1 MEALISILSIYFFI
15 LIGFMAKKTFEDDI
29 NEKTLILLSI
39 YFLQPMLTF
48 WGLTRAPIDYKLI
61 FTPVLY
67 FIIIT
72 VTLIFLILV
81 SKKLFKDSKEQ
92 SIFIVASLIGNT
104 GNLGI
109 PLGIAL
115 FGEDSVPYTSIINI
129 ANIFFIYTIGIYFY
143 AKDKFNFKQSINS
156 MIKIPILWF
165 AILALIYNY
174 LEFPINT
181 QIDKVLQMGAY
192 ATIVL
197 QLIIFGVYLSRAKIK
212 SHNYKLS
219 ASVTLVKLIILPL
232 IGLGIILV
240 SGLDNYIA
248 SILMVSL
255 IVPLAVNNVNI
266 SALYDCKPLDVT
278 AVVFISTILF
288 LLILYFDLEIIHLN
302 FNFK

>member
-1 MEALISILSIYFFI
+1 
-15 LIGFMAKKTFEDDI
+15 MAKKTFEDDI